1 MTVIAYNTRT
11 IASVFIV
18 LGGCCF
24 VIAGA
29 YYSSGNDI
37 SAMHSAQAFKL
48 CAFALFSFG
57 CAIHF
62 SGEKIIAFLCLCSA
76 FGFFIVAILFW
87 VLASDN
93 GADVITNINAIRSL
107 SYAPLC
113 IAVTSMLH
121 PRYTS
126 KGVHWNCVLLF
137 GFGSATVFIVSA
149 VMHWMEEDTAL
160 LFYGTGFGLFSI
172 MMAVYAHK
180 SA

>member
-24 VIAGA
+24 IIAGA
-29 YYSSGNDI
+29 YSTGNNDI
-37 SAMHSAQAFKL
+37 SDLWSVQAFKL
-48 CAFALFSFG
+48 CAFALFSFA

-93 GADVITNINAIRSL
+93 DADVRSNINAIRSL

-121 PRYTS
+121 PHYS
-126 KGVHWNCVLLF
+126 NKGVHWNCVLLF
-137 GFGSATVFIVSA
+137 GFGSATVFVVSA
-149 VMHWMEEDTAL
+149 VMQWMEENTAS
-160 LFYGTGFGLFSI
+160 LFYGVGFGLFSI